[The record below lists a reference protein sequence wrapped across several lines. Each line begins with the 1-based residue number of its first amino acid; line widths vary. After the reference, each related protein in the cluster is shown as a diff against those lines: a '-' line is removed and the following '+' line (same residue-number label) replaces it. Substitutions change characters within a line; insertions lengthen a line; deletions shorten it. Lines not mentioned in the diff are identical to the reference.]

1 MVLVRKNIRLS
12 LTAMV
17 IFACGETQP
26 TASRDTPKEIAE
38 PSCLDNSECNALPE
52 NGSNSESN
60 SGSSSDSTGDDTNE
74 GIETEVSDNEIT
86 CGDTDT
92 VCLMEKQIFESTNT
106 KRAQKGLAPYKYSA
120 QISSE
125 ARKWS
130 CTMLSTGNMTH
141 NGVQQ
146 RFAKTD
152 FLMGGENIAYR
163 LIRPSESAS
172 KAGEV
177 MNQNWVNSPG
187 HYANMVAPEFRFI
200 GVGVCLNGRRMT
212 GTQMFSPRKR

>member
-1 MVLVRKNIRLS
+1 MDFLRKNIRLS
-12 LTAMV
+12 LTALF
-17 IFACGETQP
+17 IFACGETKP
-26 TASRDTPKEIAE
+26 TASRDTQKQIVE
-38 PSCLDNSECNALPE
+38 PSCLNDTDCNALPE
-52 NGSNSESN
+52 NGSNSGAN
-60 SGSSSDSTGDDTNE
+60 SDSTGDDTNE
-74 GIETEVSDNEIT
+74 GIATEVSDNEIT

-92 VCLMEKQIFESTNT
+92 VCLMEKQIFESTNK
-106 KRAQKGLAPYKYSA
+106 KRAEKGLAPYKYSA

-152 FLMGGENIAYR
+152 YLMGGENIAYR
-163 LIRPSESAS
+163 VIRSGESAS
-172 KAGEV
+172 QAGEV

-187 HYANMVAPEFRFI
+187 HYANMIAPEFRFI

>member
-1 MVLVRKNIRLS
+1 MVFLRKNISLS
-12 LTAMV
+12 LTALV

-26 TASRDTPKEIAE
+26 KTVGDSSKQIVD
-38 PSCLDNSECNALPE
+38 PSCLNDTECNALPE
-52 NGSNSESN
+52 NGSNSDN
-60 SGSSSDSTGDDTNE
+60 KPDDTDDGN
-74 GIETEVSDNEIT
+74 ETEISDNEIT

-92 VCLMEKQIFESTNT
+92 VCLMEKQIFESTNK
-106 KRAQKGLAPYKYSA
+106 KRTQKGLAPYKYSA

-130 CTMLSTGNMTH
+130 CTMLNTGNMTH

-152 FLMGGENIAYR
+152 YLMGGENIAYR

-172 KAGEV
+172 RAGEV
-177 MNQNWVNSPG
+177 MNQNWVNSSG
-187 HYANMVAPEFRFI
+187 HYANMIAPEFRFI
-200 GVGVCLNGRRMT
+200 GIGVCLDGRRMT